1 MKITMIRNI
10 LLAILFSLVLCSPVS
25 AAQDA
30 RYWEKLDSGDI
41 QCLLCPRECVIPE
54 GETGYCTTRKNED
67 GVLKS
72 LVYAQLVSMNVDPIE
87 KKPLFHF
94 LPGTDILS
102 VATAGCNLRCSFC
115 QNWNISQVKPDEVES
130 VNVSPMELVKIA
142 KRRKCPSIAYTYNE
156 PTVFAEYVFDSAA
169 LARKQGVKT
178 AMVTCGYTNPKPLKE
193 LCSVID
199 AASVDLK
206 GFSDTV
212 YRKVAGAKLQPFLD
226 SLKIYKENG
235 VWLEVGYLV
244 IPTLNDS
251 NEELKAFADWIYK
264 NLGPDV
270 PMHFLRFFPQH
281 KMTNLPPTPLETM
294 EKAYNIARKAGM
306 RYVYL
311 GNVAGHNSENTY
323 CHKCGKMI
331 IERKGYIIQQI
342 NMKDGKCGFCGQ
354 KIPGIWK

>member
-1 MKITMIRNI
+1 MLRKFVF
-10 LLAILFSLVLCSPVS
+10 LILFSLTLSSPVV
-25 AAQDA
+25 AAQNA
-30 RYWEKLDSGDI
+30 RYYEKLDSGDI
-41 QCLLCPRECVIPE
+41 QCLLCPRECVLQE
-54 GETGYCTTRKNED
+54 GKTGYCTTRKNE
-67 GVLKS
+67 GGALKS

-94 LPGTDILS
+94 LPGTEILS

-115 QNWNISQVKPDEVES
+115 QNWNISQVRPDEVES
-130 VNVSPMELVKIA
+130 VKVSPMELVTLA
-142 KRRKCPSIAYTYNE
+142 KNKNCPSIAYTYNE

-169 LARKQGVKT
+169 IARKQGIRTV
-178 AMVTCGYTNPKPLKE
+178 MVTCGYTNPKPLRD
-193 LCSVID
+193 LCTVID

-226 SLKIYKENG
+226 ALKIYKETG

-251 NEELKAFADWIYK
+251 DTELKAYADWVVK

-270 PMHFLRFFPQH
+270 PMHFLRFFPMH
-281 KMTNLPPTPLETM
+281 KLTNLPPTPLETM
-294 EKAYNIARKAGM
+294 EKAYNIARKAGV

-311 GNVAGHNSENTY
+311 GNVPGHKSENTY

-331 IERKGYIIQQI
+331 IERKGYFTQRIDLA
-342 NMKDGKCGFCGQ
+342 DGKCKYCGQ
-354 KIPGIWK
+354 LIPGIWK

>member
-1 MKITMIRNI
+1 MLKNCSI
-10 LLAILFSLVLCSPVS
+10 LTLLVLTLCSLS
-25 AAQDA
+25 FGAQDA
-30 RYWEKLDSGDI
+30 RYYEKLDGGGI
-41 QCLLCPRECVIPE
+41 QCMLCPRECVIAD
-54 GETGYCTTRKNED
+54 GKTGYCTARKNEG

-72 LVYAQLVSMNVDPIE
+72 LVYARLVSMNVDPIE

-130 VNVSPMELVKIA
+130 VNVSPMELVSLA
-142 KRRKCPSIAYTYNE
+142 KNKKCPSIAYTYNE
-156 PTVFAEYVFDSAA
+156 PTVFSEYVFDSAA
-169 LARKQGVKT
+169 LARKQGVRT
-178 AMVTCGYTNPKPLKE
+178 VMVTCGFTNPKPLRD
-193 LCSVID
+193 LCTVID

-226 SLKIYKENG
+226 SLKIYKEMN
-235 VWLEVGYLV
+235 VWLEAGYLV

-251 NEELKAFADWIYK
+251 DEELKAFSGWVFK

-270 PMHFLRFFPQH
+270 PVHFLRFFPQH
-281 KMTNLPPTPLETM
+281 KLTNLPPTPLETM
-294 EKAYNIARKAGM
+294 EKAYTIARKAGI

-311 GNVAGHNSENTY
+311 GNVPGHRSENTF

-331 IERKGYIIQQI
+331 IERKGYFIQQI
-342 NMKDGKCGFCGQ
+342 NIKDGKCKYCGQ
-354 KIPGIWK
+354 AIPGVWQ